1 MKPDA
6 MKLIFLPVLAL
17 TLLSCPLFA
26 RTFTNLKGQKIEG
39 TIVAA
44 DALHVEIERSD
55 RRKFKIPLADLS
67 QEDRLFC
74 EEWRVANPPM
84 KLTVKVD
91 AVTAAG
97 TRRTINSSE
106 RDNSSSAVS
115 RTRVLEEG
123 YKITLSNWS
132 RDPGTRVAGLT
143 VDYAIVVGYFN
154 TAAKAA
160 DKRGVK
166 EIVRG
171 SATFADLVGTKGEVV
186 LTKTVKTGQSAAVV
200 SESSTDTSGER
211 TSSTAG
217 AVYRESMDGITLV
230 VRKGDR
236 IVATYTTGK
245 VPRELPLELQQPRN

>member
-1 MKPDA
+1 
-6 MKLIFLPVLAL
+6 MKLFCCPVL
-17 TLLSCPLFA
+17 LLHLLCSAADA

-39 TIVAA
+39 TLVAA
-44 DALHVEIERSD
+44 DALHAEIERND
-55 RRKFKIPLADLS
+55 GKKFKVPLSTLTP
-67 QEDRLFC
+67 EDRLFC

-84 KLTVKVD
+84 KLTVKAE

-97 TRRTINSSE
+97 TRRTVNSTES
-106 RDNSSSAVS
+106 DNSSSAVS

-132 RDPGTRVAGLT
+132 RDPGTRISGLT
-143 VDYAIVVGYFN
+143 VDYAIVVGYWN
-154 TAAKAA
+154 TAARAA

-171 SATFADLVGTKGEVV
+171 SASFADLVGTKGEVV

-200 SESSTDTSGER
+200 SSSSTDTSGER

-245 VPRELPLELQQPRN
+245 VPKELPLEIQQKAN